1 MAFFGVDT
9 EVRIQEINLGLKNQI
24 RNKGGVGLRQLA
36 AIFRKHDYNGNQKL
50 DIIEFEQALSSFG

>member
-24 RNKGGVGLRQLA
+24 RNKGGVGLR
-36 AIFRKHDYNGNQKL
+36 
-50 DIIEFEQALSSFG
+50 